1 MINNKY
7 FDIIFIVILLF
18 HMIIINDVKP
28 KSSFLSD
35 TNVTGVILPVFKKG
49 LGSNISDFKYS
60 KIENGILSIYD
71 NELYTQSTNV
81 SNINLYNSKKTKI
94 IINNRPMNIDEYK
107 NELYKDLFGF
117 NIYRPSA
124 GNDPEINVDI
134 FFQTNEDKKK
144 WITAIRESDDITYGK
159 QSDGSM
165 VLNDIQTEIKKYLGD
180 AKELEIII
188 YGNDSS
194 PLLVKEATAK
204 LIALRSKLDNQI
216 KKYENPKN
224 LENIL
229 DGTVSDIK
237 DIKSCECSI
246 GKLRTATMYI
256 NSILP
261 AIIIIIFTIQ
271 YFNININE
279 SWIYKQIFGI
289 TGDKFASDIIELII
303 SRYKIFMY
311 AVFFLVATAY
321 HVYLLSSC
329 QCSIPT
335 QTQKGLSFFFMIFFP
350 LILVV
355 EALTK

>member
-1 MINNKY
+1 M
-7 FDIIFIVILLF
+7 IFIVILLF

-35 TNVTGVILPVFKKG
+35 TNVTGVVLPVFKKG
-49 LGSNISDFKYS
+49 LGSNINDFKYS

-81 SNINLYNSKKTKI
+81 SNINLFNSKKKKI
-94 IINNRPMNIDEYK
+94 IINNKPQNIDEYK

-117 NIYRPSA
+117 NIYRPSS
-124 GNDPEINVDI
+124 GNEPEINVDI

-165 VLNDIQTEIKKYLGD
+165 VLNDIQTEIKKYLGES
-180 AKELEIII
+180 KELEKKI

-194 PLLVKEATAK
+194 PKDVKEATAK

-237 DIKSCECSI
+237 DII
-246 GKLRTATMYI
+246 LRM
-256 NSILP
+256 
-261 AIIIIIFTIQ
+261 FD
-271 YFNININE
+271 
-279 SWIYKQIFGI
+279 W
-289 TGDKFASDIIELII
+289 
-303 SRYKIFMY
+303 
-311 AVFFLVATAY
+311 
-321 HVYLLSSC
+321 
-329 QCSIPT
+329 
-335 QTQKGLSFFFMIFFP
+335 
-350 LILVV
+350 
-355 EALTK
+355 